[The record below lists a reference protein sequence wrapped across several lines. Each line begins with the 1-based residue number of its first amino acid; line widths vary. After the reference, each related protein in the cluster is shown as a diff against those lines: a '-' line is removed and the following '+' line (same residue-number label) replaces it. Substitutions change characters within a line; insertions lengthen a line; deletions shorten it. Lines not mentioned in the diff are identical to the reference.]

1 MAAAT
6 GVHIGA
12 ISDPQRRG
20 CLNLSLTGQGGQ
32 HQKDNNEQTPPTF
45 LVTQSLVSLLTEK
58 GLLCYSTDRA
68 EHDTNGERVLFALS
82 GDFTL
87 MVIKYETQTEV
98 TPLPLPSLFLLHISA
113 PPFWAVTEPSDRGF
127 IDSCFDMLVFIF
139 GSCCC

>member
-12 ISDPQRRG
+12 INDPQQRG

-58 GLLCYSTDRA
+58 GLLCYSTDRV
-68 EHDTNGERVLFALS
+68 EHDTNGESLLFVYS

-87 MVIKYETQTEV
+87 MVMKYETQTDV

-113 PPFWAVTEPSDRGF
+113 PPFLGSEKPSDRGF
-127 IDSCFDMLVFIF
+127 IDS
-139 GSCCC
+139 